1 MTLRLWHQSVTEL
14 RRDTPYSQAL
24 VKRART
30 VLGDEVSV
38 ETFGLPAGTYHGRAA
53 SVALSNAFIYHR
65 ILDRFIDQA
74 IEAERQGYD
83 AFVIGSFS
91 EPFLAEIRSVVD
103 IPVTSV
109 FEASVLVGCSLGSK
123 LALITTSPDVS
134 AMVEKA
140 VAMHHMEARVAS
152 ILSISPSFEGSV
164 LHSVFSNPA
173 PIMTAFNQTAA
184 KAIEMGADVLI
195 PAEGILAVLL
205 PEQGITRLHNAP
217 VLDVVS
223 VTWSY
228 ACMLSR
234 LRSKAGMSFTRR
246 GRYAC
251 EDKGLI
257 ELISERIA

>member
-14 RRDTPYSQAL
+14 RRDAPYSQAL
-24 VKRART
+24 VRRART
-30 VLGDEVSV
+30 VLGEEVSV

-53 SVALSNAFIYHR
+53 SAALGNAFVYHR

-103 IPVTSV
+103 IPVTSI

-123 LALITTSPDVS
+123 LSLITTSPEVTG
-134 AMVEKA
+134 MVEKA
-140 VAMHHMEARVAS
+140 VALHRLEARVS
-152 ILSISPSFEGSV
+152 SVLSLSPAFEGPV
-164 LHSVFSNPA
+164 LHGVFADPG
-173 PIMTAFNQTAA
+173 PIMAAFEQAAA

-195 PAEGILAVLL
+195 PAEGIIAVLL
-205 PEQGITRLHNAP
+205 AEQGVTRFRNATVMD
-217 VLDVVS
+217 VLS

-228 ACMLSR
+228 ACMLAK
-234 LRSKAGMSFTRR
+234 LRARAGLSVTRR
-246 GRYAC
+246 GRYARDD
-251 EDKGLI
+251 E
-257 ELISERIA
+257 ELIQLIARRG